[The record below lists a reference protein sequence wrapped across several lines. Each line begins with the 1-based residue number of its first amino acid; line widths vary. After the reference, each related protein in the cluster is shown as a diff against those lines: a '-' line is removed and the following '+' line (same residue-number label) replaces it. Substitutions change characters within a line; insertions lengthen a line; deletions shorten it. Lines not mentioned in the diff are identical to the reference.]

1 MRTSSIR
8 LVLAA
13 SVALTTSACA
23 LLGPPLRSPPPPPPA
38 PAKVVPPPPP
48 PLPLPVQTEKF
59 DLAPGQD
66 MIGAVQVVKV
76 LKGQTLTDIGR
87 RFNLGY
93 LEMTRAN
100 PGVDAW
106 IPPVGTPVVLPT
118 QFILPDAPHRG
129 IVVNL
134 AALRLFY
141 YPAHKRGEPQIVI
154 THPVGI
160 GRRGFVTPQGVT
172 HVISHEKD
180 PVWIVPASILAEHAK
195 EGAPLPKVV
204 GPGPENPLGNY
215 ALHLGWPGYLI
226 HGTNKPVSVG
236 WRVSHGCVHLFPEDI
251 KQLFY
256 MVPNGTE
263 VRVVDQPYLFGW
275 KNGRLYMVAY
285 GPLKG
290 DRRPWRKDWRRLV
303 PALLTHAERVELS
316 RHRQKIDWH
325 RVAELVKHPRGI
337 PVPVSG
343 REEPGLGT
351 VLAQARRVQN
361 RLPAGSTWN
370 GKKDLPA
377 TNAQFH
383 KFYAGV
389 LTPAQKKALA
399 AIDTLPQPART
410 AHNANSCDQSHCA
423 TGSGAHRSAPSMHDT
438 HVKSMSVDPPKP

>member
-1 MRTSSIR
+1 MRAAHLRIA
-8 LVLAA
+8 LAA
-13 SVALTTSACA
+13 SLALAASACS
-23 LLGPPLRSPPPPPPA
+23 LLGPPLRPPAPA
-38 PAKVVPPPPP
+38 PAKVVRPAPPPP

-59 DLAPGQD
+59 VLAPGQNVV
-66 MIGAVQVVKV
+66 GRVQVVKV
-76 LKGQTLTDIGR
+76 LKGQVLTDIGR

-93 LEMTRAN
+93 TEMVRAN
-100 PGVDAW
+100 PGVSVW
-106 IPPVGTPVVLPT
+106 LPPVGTPVILPT
-118 QFILPDAPHRG
+118 EFILPDAPHRG

-134 AALRLFY
+134 AAMRLFY
-141 YPAHKRGEPQIVI
+141 YPPHKPGEPQVLI

-172 HVISHEKD
+172 HVMWHEKN
-180 PVWIVPASILAEHAK
+180 PVWVVPRSILAEHAK

-236 WRVSHGCVHLFPEDI
+236 WRVSHGCIHLFPEDI
-251 KQLFY
+251 KQIFY

-263 VRVVDQPYLFGW
+263 VRVVNQPYLFGW
-275 KNGRLYMVAY
+275 RDGRLYMVAY

-290 DRRPWRKDWRRLV
+290 DKRPWKKDWRRLL
-303 PALLTHAERVELS
+303 PALLTRAERLELKKHHQ
-316 RHRQKIDWH
+316 RIDWA
-325 RVAELVKHPRGI
+325 RVAQLVASPRGV

-343 REEPGLGT
+343 QSAPGLEQ
-351 VLAQARRVQN
+351 VLADAVRVQN

-370 GKKDLPA
+370 GKTELPA

-389 LTPAQKKALA
+389 LTPEQKKALA
-399 AIDTLPQPART
+399 AIDSLPRPAPPHS
-410 AHNANSCDQSHCA
+410 AG
-423 TGSGAHRSAPSMHDT
+423 GSAKKPVSPP
-438 HVKSMSVDPPKP
+438 KSKPALADPPGS